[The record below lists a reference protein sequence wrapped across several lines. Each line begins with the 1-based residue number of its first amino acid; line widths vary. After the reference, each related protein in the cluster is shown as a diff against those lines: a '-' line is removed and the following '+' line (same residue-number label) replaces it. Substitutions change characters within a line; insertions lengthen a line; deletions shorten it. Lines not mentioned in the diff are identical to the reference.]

1 MIKTRAIEV
10 KNFDYLD
17 NLQVKKA
24 EYLNDYKLRIS
35 FSDGKEKVVDF
46 SNYILNTNKAYLSK
60 YKNPAYFKKFKI
72 DHGNIVW
79 GKDWDLIFPIQQLY
93 EGNII

>member
-1 MIKTRAIEV
+1 MIKTRTIEAE
-10 KNFDYLD
+10 NFDYLD
-17 NLQVKKA
+17 NLQVKNA

-46 SNYILNTNKAYLSK
+46 SNYILNTNKPYLSK
-60 YKNPAYFKKFKI
+60 YKKPSYFKKFKI
-72 DHGNIVW
+72 EQGNVVW

-93 EGNII
+93 EGSII